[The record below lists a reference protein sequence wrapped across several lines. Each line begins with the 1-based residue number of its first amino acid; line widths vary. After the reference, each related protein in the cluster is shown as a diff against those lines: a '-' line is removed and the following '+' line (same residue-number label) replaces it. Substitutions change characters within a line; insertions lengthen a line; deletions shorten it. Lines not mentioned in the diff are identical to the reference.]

1 MTPQKSTS
9 RAVLAAAALLLFW
22 LGNRMG
28 GIYQTTNGTVTQK
41 LAAALADGGPLY
53 YWATMTPH
61 DGEDEERIQRHRDD
75 RAGMGFTTVER
86 SFSLPDGLTAIAPA
100 GTVLFDSVTACLS
113 EQMFPYGGEMD
124 AQTLRSLMRFREN
137 RDLHFDD
144 ITPQFALAYETWLRE
159 QRLCRNSSSFYLR
172 VVRTLY
178 NKAVAAGLTPDRQPF
193 HAVYT
198 GIDKTT
204 KRAVGMADI
213 RRIKEADLRAAPR
226 MEFARDMFLLSFY
239 LRGIAPVDLAFL
251 RKTDISQGYLA
262 YARHK
267 TGQRM
272 RVLVEPEIQRLFDKY
287 AAPGTKFLLPLITKE
302 DGTERNQYRNSTRNI
317 NRHLKRLSARLH
329 LSAPLTLYVARHS
342 WASIA
347 QSEHI
352 PIGVIC
358 GAMGHDSETTTQI
371 YLASIQTQQIDE
383 ANNLL
388 ISRL

>member
-1 MTPQKSTS
+1 MTNLHPFPNASVPEGATGADADFS
-9 RAVLAAAALLLFW
+9 
-22 LGNRMG
+22 
-28 GIYQTTNGTVTQK
+28 QT
-41 LAAALADGGPLY
+41 
-53 YWATMTPH
+53 ATAKHT
-61 DGEDEERIQRHRDD
+61 
-75 RAGMGFTTVER
+75 
-86 SFSLPDGLTAIAPA
+86 APA
-100 GTVLFDSVTACLS
+100 CPVARKPYRRKKDGCFHFIQAQISLLREAGRLSTAAH
-113 EQMFPYGGEMD
+113 Y

-193 HAVYT
+193 RAVYT

-287 AAPGTKFLLPLITKE
+287 ATPGTKFLLPLITKE

-371 YLASIQTQQIDE
+371 YLASIQTRQIDE